1 MLSKLAPSAH
11 QQMLKLGIDFR
22 KGTDESKQV
31 FIRDEAASILAKFML
46 KMRLHSSNVG
56 IHPANRDTETIT
68 PRGVWIRGA
77 KIVAS
82 GFSFAAM
89 GKLYAFEDHPVKRH
103 IAKHTVSITKSDEWG
118 DFDIMEVRAGPGNW
132 THSAQFCRMVECR
145 SKCSADSGLPCI
157 DGRIDSDKILNGPMN
172 IRLSEY
178 LRDGMHWLVFPHWVE
193 EVYEWMPE
201 LFQSASNQEQQVQE
215 GSGFSDV

>member
-1 MLSKLAPSAH
+1 
-11 QQMLKLGIDFR
+11 MLKLGIDFR

-46 KMRLHSSNVG
+46 RMRLHSSNVG
-56 IHPANRDTETIT
+56 IHPANRDTETIA
-68 PRGVWIRGA
+68 PRAVWIRGA

-118 DFDIMEVRAGPGNW
+118 NFDLM
-132 THSAQFCRMVECR
+132 
-145 SKCSADSGLPCI
+145 
-157 DGRIDSDKILNGPMN
+157 
-172 IRLSEY
+172 
-178 LRDGMHWLVFPHWVE
+178 
-193 EVYEWMPE
+193 
-201 LFQSASNQEQQVQE
+201 
-215 GSGFSDV
+215 